1 LFEKQQSIRYQSSL
15 NNGQA
20 SLRGIRLDTQFIVST
35 AIILATFGIYIG
47 IAIYNKARATSD
59 FYVAGRGIPPVFNGM
74 AIGADWMSAA
84 SFIGLAGTVMIL
96 GYDGLAYIMG
106 WTGGYLLLT
115 FLLAPQLRKYGRY
128 TVPEFIGD
136 RYASHTARV
145 IAAICT
151 IIISFTYSIG
161 QLSGSGVVI
170 GRLFEIDAKV
180 GTLIGVV
187 LIAFYSAFG
196 GMKGITWTQVAQY
209 IILIIAYLIPV
220 IFMSLQ
226 ITGNPMPWISYGDI
240 VGKMGELDRELGI
253 SEYFAPF
260 TNGTKWQFIALLF
273 TLMAGTAGLPHVI
286 VRFYTVSTMKAARWS
301 GAWALLF
308 IGLLY
313 LSAPAY
319 AAFSRFILMT
329 KVAGSNIDALPSWT
343 KSWVDTGKLKVADS
357 NGDGILQW
365 KELIISNDIVV
376 MATPEIANLGVF
388 VIGLVAAG
396 AMAAALSTAG
406 GLMIAISSSF
416 AHDIYYRVFKP
427 NATEKSRLA
436 VARWSIVVAT
446 VLAGL
451 VALNP
456 PGVIT
461 QIVAWAFALA
471 SGTFFPALVLGV
483 WWKRSNAK
491 GVIAG
496 LLFGLGVTLTYIFMA
511 RAGITILGIIG
522 TGAGIFGAT
531 AGFLANIIV
540 SLITKAPSQ
549 KLQEE
554 VIDLRYPEQMTFKN
568 GEVWVDDDVNLT
580 K

>member
-1 LFEKQQSIRYQSSL
+1 MD
-15 NNGQA
+15 G
-20 SLRGIRLDTQFIVST
+20 QFIVSL
-35 AIILATFGIYIG
+35 AIILATFALYIG
-47 IAIYNKARATSD
+47 IAVYNTAKATSD
-59 FYVAGRGIPPVFNGM
+59 FYVAGRGVPPIFNGM

-84 SFIGLAGTVMIL
+84 SFIGMAGTVMVL

-106 WTGGYLLLT
+106 WTGGYLFLT

-136 RYASHTARV
+136 RYDSHSARV
-145 IAAICT
+145 IAAVCT

-180 GTLIGVV
+180 GTMIGVV
-187 LIAFYSAFG
+187 LIAIYAAFG

-209 IILIIAYLIPV
+209 LILITAYLVPI

-226 ITGNPMPWISYGDI
+226 ISGNPIPWISYGEV
-240 VGKMGELDRELGI
+240 VGKLGELDRELGI

-260 TNGTKWQFIALLF
+260 TNGTKWQFLALMF

-329 KVAGSNIDALPSWT
+329 QVAGSQISQLPAWT
-343 KSWVDTGKLKVADS
+343 KSWVDTGMLQVADT
-357 NGDGILQW
+357 NNDGILQW
-365 KELIISNDIVV
+365 SELVIANDIVV

-406 GLMIAISSSF
+406 GLMISLSSSF
-416 AHDIYYRVFKP
+416 AHDIYYRVWKP
-427 NATEKSRLA
+427 QASEKNRLL

-446 VLAGL
+446 LFAGL
-451 VALNP
+451 IALNP

-461 QIVAWAFALA
+461 QIVAWAFAIA

-483 WWKRSNAK
+483 WWKRSNTK

-496 LLFGLGVTLTYIFMA
+496 LLIGLAVTLSYIFA
-511 RAGITILGIIG
+511 AKYGGFTILGIID
-522 TGAGIFGAT
+522 TGAGVFGAA

-540 SLITKAPSQ
+540 SLSTEAPAQ
-549 KLQEE
+549 KLQDE
-554 VIDLRYPEQMTFKN
+554 VINLRYPEQMVYKD
-568 GEVWVDDDVNLT
+568 GEVWMHDGEP
-580 K
+580 KQG

>member
-1 LFEKQQSIRYQSSL
+1 M
-15 NNGQA
+15 
-20 SLRGIRLDTQFIVST
+20 DTQFLVSLS
-35 AIILATFGIYIG
+35 IILATFALYIG
-47 IAIYNKARATSD
+47 IAIYNKAKETSE
-59 FYVAGRGIPPVFNGM
+59 FYVAGRGVPPIFNGM

-84 SFIGLAGTVMIL
+84 SFIGMAGTIMLL

-136 RYASHTARV
+136 RFESHTARV
-145 IAAICT
+145 IAALCT

-170 GRLFEIDAKV
+170 GRLFEIDAKL
-180 GTLIGVV
+180 GTMIGVV
-187 LIAFYSAFG
+187 LIAFYAAFG

-209 IILIIAYLIPV
+209 VILIIAYLIPV
-220 IFMSLQ
+220 IFMALQ
-226 ITGNPMPWISYGDI
+226 LTGNPMPWISYGEL

-260 TNGTKWQFIALLF
+260 TNGTKWQFLALMF

-329 KVAGSNIDALPSWT
+329 QVAGSKITELPAWT
-343 KSWVDTGKLKVADS
+343 KTWVDTGKLQVADG
-357 NGDGILQW
+357 NGDGVLQW

-376 MATPEIANLGVF
+376 MATPEIANLGMF

-406 GLMIAISSSF
+406 GLMIAISSAF
-416 AHDIYYRVFKP
+416 AHDIFYRVLKP
-427 NATEKSRLA
+427 NSTEKTRLS
-436 VARWSIVVAT
+436 VARWSIVIAT
-446 VLAGL
+446 LLAG
-451 VALNP
+451 VIALNP
-456 PGVIT
+456 PGAIT

-471 SGTFFPALVLGV
+471 TGTFFPALVLGV
-483 WWKRSNAK
+483 WWKRSNSQ

-496 LLFGLGVTLTYIFMA
+496 LLVGLGVTLAYIFA
-511 RAGITILGIIG
+511 AKYGGFTILGIID
-522 TGAGIFGAT
+522 TGAGVFGAT
-531 AGFLANIIV
+531 AAFAANIIV
-540 SLITKAPSQ
+540 SLMTAAPSQ
-549 KLQEE
+549 KIQEE
-554 VIDLRYPEQMTFKN
+554 VMDLRYPEQMVYKD
-568 GEVWVDDDVNLT
+568 GEVWMNDDESKSV
-580 K
+580 

>member
-1 LFEKQQSIRYQSSL
+1 MDAQFLVSL
-15 NNGQA
+15 
-20 SLRGIRLDTQFIVST
+20 
-35 AIILATFGIYIG
+35 AIILLTFALYIG
-47 IAIYNKARATSD
+47 IAVYNTAKQTSD
-59 FYVAGRGIPPVFNGM
+59 FYVAGRGVPPIFNGM

-84 SFIGLAGTVMIL
+84 SFIGMAGTIMLL

-136 RYASHTARV
+136 RYNSHTARV
-145 IAAICT
+145 LAAVCT

-170 GRLFEIDAKV
+170 GRLFEIDAKL
-180 GTLIGVV
+180 GTMIGVV
-187 LIAFYSAFG
+187 LIAFYAAFG

-209 IILIIAYLIPV
+209 IILIIAYLVPV

-226 ITGNPMPWISYGDI
+226 ITGNPAPWLSYGKI
-240 VGKMGELDRELGI
+240 VEEMGELDRQLGI

-260 TNGTKWQFIALLF
+260 TNGTKWQFLALMF

-301 GAWALLF
+301 GAWAILF

-329 KVAGSNIDALPSWT
+329 QVAGQKLSELPAWT
-343 KSWVDTGKLKVADS
+343 ASWVNTGKLQIADG

-365 KELIISNDIVV
+365 SELIISNDIVV
-376 MATPEIANLGVF
+376 MATPEIANLGMF

-416 AHDIYYRVFKP
+416 AHDIYYRVLKP
-427 NATEKSRLA
+427 DATEKNRLA
-436 VARWSIVVAT
+436 VARWSIVIAT

-451 VALNP
+451 IALNP
-456 PGVIT
+456 PGAIT

-471 SGTFFPALVLGV
+471 SGTFFPALLIGV
-483 WWKRSNAK
+483 WWKRSNTQ
-491 GVIAG
+491 GVISGMIVG
-496 LLFGLGVTLTYIFMA
+496 LAVTLIYIFA
-511 RAGITILGIIG
+511 SKYGGFTIAGIID
-522 TGAGIFGAT
+522 TGAGVFGAAAAILT
-531 AGFLANIIV
+531 NIIV
-540 SLITKAPSQ
+540 SLSTKAPSIET
-549 KLQEE
+549 QEE
-554 VIDLRYPEQMTFKN
+554 VLNLRYPEQMTYKD
-568 GEVWVDDDVNLT
+568 GEVWMD

>member
-1 LFEKQQSIRYQSSL
+1 M
-15 NNGQA
+15 
-20 SLRGIRLDTQFIVST
+20 DTQFLVSLS
-35 AIILATFGIYIG
+35 IILATFALYIG
-47 IAIYNKARATSD
+47 IAIYNKAKETSE
-59 FYVAGRGIPPVFNGM
+59 FYVAGRGVPPIFNGM

-84 SFIGLAGTVMIL
+84 SFIGMAGTIMLL

-136 RYASHTARV
+136 RFDSHTARV
-145 IAAICT
+145 IAALCT

-170 GRLFEIDAKV
+170 GRLFEIDAKL
-180 GTLIGVV
+180 GTMIGVV
-187 LIAFYSAFG
+187 LIAFYAAFG

-209 IILIIAYLIPV
+209 VILIIAYLIPV
-220 IFMSLQ
+220 IFMALQ
-226 ITGNPMPWISYGDI
+226 LTGNPMPWISYGEL

-260 TNGTKWQFIALLF
+260 TNGTKWQFLALMF

-329 KVAGSNIDALPSWT
+329 QVAGSKITELPAWT
-343 KSWVDTGKLKVADS
+343 KTWVDTGKLQVADG
-357 NGDGILQW
+357 NGDGVLQW

-376 MATPEIANLGVF
+376 MATPEIANLGMF

-406 GLMIAISSSF
+406 GLMIAISSAF
-416 AHDIYYRVFKP
+416 AHDIFYRVLKP
-427 NATEKSRLA
+427 NSTEKTRLS
-436 VARWSIVVAT
+436 VARWSIVIAT
-446 VLAGL
+446 LLAG
-451 VALNP
+451 VIALNP
-456 PGVIT
+456 PGAIT

-471 SGTFFPALVLGV
+471 TGTFFPALVLGV
-483 WWKRSNAK
+483 WWKRSNSQ

-496 LLFGLGVTLTYIFMA
+496 LLVGLGVTLAYIFA
-511 RAGITILGIIG
+511 AKYGGFTILGIID
-522 TGAGIFGAT
+522 TGAGVFGAT
-531 AGFLANIIV
+531 AAFAANIIV
-540 SLITKAPSQ
+540 SLMTAAPSQ
-549 KLQEE
+549 KIQEE
-554 VIDLRYPEQMTFKN
+554 VMDLRYPEQMVYKD
-568 GEVWVDDDVNLT
+568 GEVWMNDDGSKSV
-580 K
+580 

>member
-1 LFEKQQSIRYQSSL
+1 MK
-15 NNGQA
+15 
-20 SLRGIRLDTQFIVST
+20 LDTQFIVSL
-35 AIILATFGIYIG
+35 AIILSTFALYIG
-47 IAIYNKARATSD
+47 IAFYNKAKETSD
-59 FYVAGRGIPPVFNGM
+59 FYVAGRGVPPIFNGM

-84 SFIGLAGTVMIL
+84 SFIGMAGTIMLL

-115 FLLAPQLRKYGRY
+115 FLLAPQLRKSGRY

-136 RYASHTARV
+136 RFDSHTARI

-170 GRLFEIDAKV
+170 GRLFEIDARL
-180 GTLIGVV
+180 GTMIGVV
-187 LIAFYSAFG
+187 LIAFYAALG

-209 IILIIAYLIPV
+209 LVLIIAYLVPV

-226 ITGNPMPWISYGDI
+226 ITGNPLPWISYGDI
-240 VGKMGELDRELGI
+240 VGQLGELDRELGI

-260 TNGTKWQFIALLF
+260 TNGTKWQFLALMF

-313 LSAPAY
+313 FSAPAY

-329 KVAGSNIDALPSWT
+329 KVAGSKIAELPAWT
-343 KSWVDTGKLKVADS
+343 TTWVDTGKLQVADK

-365 KELIISNDIVV
+365 NELIIANDIVV
-376 MATPEIANLGVF
+376 MATPEIANLGMF

-406 GLMIAISSSF
+406 GLMIAISSAY
-416 AHDIYYRVFKP
+416 AHDIYYRVLKP
-427 NATEKSRLA
+427 NATEKQRMS
-436 VARWSIVVAT
+436 VARWSIIVAT
-446 VLAGL
+446 LLAG
-451 VALNP
+451 VIALDP
-456 PGVIT
+456 PGAIT

-471 SGTFFPALVLGV
+471 TGTFFPALVLGV
-483 WWKRSNAK
+483 WWKRSNAP

-496 LLFGLGVTLTYIFMA
+496 LVVGLAVTLAYIFA
-511 RAGITILGIIG
+511 AKYGGFTILGIID
-522 TGAGIFGAT
+522 TGAGVFGAI
-531 AGFLANIIV
+531 AAFAANIIV
-540 SLITKAPSQ
+540 SLSTKAPSQ
-549 KLQEE
+549 KLQDE
-554 VIDLRYPEQMTFKN
+554 VINLRYPEQMVYKS
-568 GEVWVDDDVNLT
+568 GEVWLDDT
-580 K
+580 KK

>member
-1 LFEKQQSIRYQSSL
+1 M
-15 NNGQA
+15 
-20 SLRGIRLDTQFIVST
+20 DTQFLVSLS
-35 AIILATFGIYIG
+35 IIIASFALYIG
-47 IAIYNKARATSD
+47 IAIYNKAKETSD
-59 FYVAGRGIPPVFNGM
+59 FYVAGRGISPFSNGM
-74 AIGADWMSAA
+74 AIAADWMSAA
-84 SFIGLAGTVMIL
+84 SFIGMAGTIMLL

-136 RYASHTARV
+136 RFESHSARM
-145 IAAICT
+145 IAALCT
-151 IIISFTYSIG
+151 IIISFVYSIG

-170 GRLFEIDAKV
+170 GRLLEVDAKV
-180 GTLIGVV
+180 GTMIGVV
-187 LIAFYSAFG
+187 LIAFYAAFG

-220 IFMSLQ
+220 VFMSLQ
-226 ITGNPMPWISYGDI
+226 LTGNPIPWLSYGKI
-240 VGKMGELDRELGI
+240 VGEFQQLDQQLGI
-253 SEYFAPF
+253 SQYTDPF
-260 TNGTKWQFIALLF
+260 LKGSKWQFLALMF

-319 AAFSRFILMT
+319 AAFSRFILI
-329 KVAGSNIDALPSWT
+329 KNVVGQKISELPAWT
-343 KSWVDTGKLKVADS
+343 EKWINTGKLQIADANS
-357 NGDGILQW
+357 DGILQW
-365 KELIISNDIVV
+365 QEMVISNDIVV

-416 AHDIYYRVFKP
+416 AHDIYYRILRP
-427 NATEKSRLA
+427 NASEQNRLL
-436 VARWSIVVAT
+436 VARISIVAAT

-461 QIVAWAFALA
+461 QIVAWAFAIAA
-471 SGTFFPALVLGV
+471 STFFPALVLGV
-483 WWKRSNAK
+483 WWKRSNAA
-491 GVIAG
+491 GAIAG
-496 LLFGLGVTLTYIFMA
+496 MLVGLVVSLGYILAAKYGGFSV
-511 RAGITILGIIG
+511 AGIVD
-522 TGAGIFGAT
+522 TGAGIFGAV
-531 AGFLANIIV
+531 AAMLANVVV
-540 SLITKAPSQ
+540 SLMTKEPSQ
-549 KLQEE
+549 SVQEE
-554 VIDLRYPEQMTFKN
+554 VYDLRYPEQMTYKD
-568 GEVWVDDDVNLT
+568 GQVWMR
-580 K
+580 

>member
-1 LFEKQQSIRYQSSL
+1 M
-15 NNGQA
+15 
-20 SLRGIRLDTQFIVST
+20 LDTQFLVSLSVIM
-35 AIILATFGIYIG
+35 ASFAIYIG

-59 FYVAGRGIPPVFNGM
+59 FYVAGRGVPAVFNGM

-84 SFIGLAGTVMIL
+84 SFIGMAGTIMLL

-136 RYASHTARV
+136 RYESHWARF
-145 IAAICT
+145 IAAVCT

-170 GRLFEIDAKV
+170 GRLFEIDAKF
-180 GTLIGVV
+180 GTMIGVV
-187 LIAFYSAFG
+187 LIAFYAAFG

-209 IILIIAYLIPV
+209 IILITAYLIPV

-226 ITGNPMPWISYGDI
+226 LTGNPMPWISYGEI
-240 VGKMGELDRELGI
+240 IGKMGELDRELGI

-260 TNGTKWQFIALLF
+260 TNDTKWQFIALMF

-286 VRFYTVSTMKAARWS
+286 VRFYTVSSMKAARWS

-329 KVAGSNIDALPSWT
+329 NVAGSKITELPEWT
-343 KSWVDTGKLKVADS
+343 QPWIDTGRLQLADE

-365 KELIISNDIVV
+365 NELIISNDIVV

-416 AHDIYYRVFKP
+416 AHDIYYRVWKP
-427 NATEKSRLA
+427 EATEQTRLK
-436 VARWSIVVAT
+436 VARWSIAT
-446 VLAGL
+446 ATLLAG
-451 VALNP
+451 VIALDP
-456 PGVIT
+456 PGAIT

-471 SGTFFPALVLGV
+471 TGTFFPALVLGV
-483 WWKRSNAK
+483 WWKRSNTK

-496 LLFGLGVTLTYIFMA
+496 LLVGLITTLSYIFA
-511 RAGITILGIIG
+511 AKYGGFTILGIID
-522 TGAGIFGAT
+522 TGAGVFGA
-531 AGFLANIIV
+531 AAAFLTNIIV
-540 SLITKAPSQ
+540 SLATDEPSQ
-549 KLQEE
+549 KIQEE
-554 VIDLRYPEQMTFKN
+554 VIDLRYPEQMVYKD
-568 GEVWVDDDVNLT
+568 GEVWLVDDHKKT
-580 K
+580 SH

>member
-1 LFEKQQSIRYQSSL
+1 MS
-15 NNGQA
+15 
-20 SLRGIRLDTQFIVST
+20 LDTLFLVSLS
-35 AIILATFGIYIG
+35 IILATFALYIG
-47 IAIYNKARATSD
+47 IAIYNKAKATSD
-59 FYVAGRGIPPVFNGM
+59 FYVAGRGVPPIFNGM

-84 SFIGLAGTVMIL
+84 SFIGMAGTIMLL

-128 TVPEFIGD
+128 TVPDFIGD
-136 RYASHTARV
+136 RFDSHTARV

-180 GTLIGVV
+180 GTMIGVI
-187 LIAFYSAFG
+187 LIAFYAAFG

-226 ITGNPMPWISYGDI
+226 LTGNPMPWISYGEL

-260 TNGTKWQFIALLF
+260 TNGTKWQFLALMF

-319 AAFSRFILMT
+319 SAFSRFILMT
-329 KVAGSNIDALPSWT
+329 KVAGSKITELPAWT
-343 KSWVDTGKLKVADS
+343 KTWVDTGKLQVADG

-365 KELIISNDIVV
+365 SELIISNDIVV
-376 MATPEIANLGVF
+376 MATPEIANLGMF

-416 AHDIYYRVFKP
+416 AHDIYYRVLKP
-427 NATEKSRLA
+427 NATEKKRLS
-436 VARWSIVVAT
+436 VARWSIVLAT
-446 VLAGL
+446 LFAGL
-451 VALNP
+451 IALNP
-456 PGVIT
+456 PGAIT

-471 SGTFFPALVLGV
+471 TGTFFPALVLGV
-483 WWKRSNAK
+483 WWKRSNSQ

-496 LLFGLGVTLTYIFMA
+496 LLVGLGVTLAYIFA
-511 RAGITILGIIG
+511 AKYGGFTILGIID
-522 TGAGIFGAT
+522 TGAGVFGAVAAFT
-531 AGFLANIIV
+531 ANIVV
-540 SLITKAPSQ
+540 SLMTPAPSQ
-549 KLQEE
+549 KIQDE
-554 VIDLRYPEQMTFKN
+554 VMDLRYPEQMVYKN
-568 GEVWVDDDVNLT
+568 GDVWMNDDGPKSV
-580 K
+580 

>member
-1 LFEKQQSIRYQSSL
+1 M
-15 NNGQA
+15 A
-20 SLRGIRLDTQFIVST
+20 VDTQFLVSLS
-35 AIILATFGIYIG
+35 IILFTFALYIG
-47 IAIYNKARATSD
+47 IALYNKAKATSD
-59 FYVAGRGIPPVFNGM
+59 FYVAGRGVPPIFNGM

-84 SFIGLAGTVMIL
+84 SFIGMAGTIMLL

-136 RYASHTARV
+136 RYDSHTARV

-170 GRLFEIDAKV
+170 GRLFEIDAKL
-180 GTLIGVV
+180 GTMIGVV
-187 LIAFYSAFG
+187 LIAFYAAFG

-209 IILIIAYLIPV
+209 CILIIAYLIPV

-226 ITGNPMPWISYGDI
+226 ITGNPMPWLSYGEI

-260 TNGTKWQFIALLF
+260 TNGTKWQFLALLF

-301 GAWALLF
+301 GAWALVF

-329 KVAGSNIDALPSWT
+329 KVAGSKITELPEWT
-343 KSWVDTGKLKVADS
+343 KSWVDTGKLQVADG
-357 NGDGILQW
+357 NGDGVLQW
-365 KELIISNDIVV
+365 SELIISNDIVV
-376 MATPEIANLGVF
+376 MATPEIANLGMF

-416 AHDIYYRVFKP
+416 AHDIYYRVLKP
-427 NATEKSRLA
+427 ESTEIKRLS
-436 VARWSIVVAT
+436 VARWSIVIAT
-446 VLAGL
+446 LFAGL
-451 VALNP
+451 IALNP
-456 PGVIT
+456 PGAIT

-471 SGTFFPALVLGV
+471 TGTFFPALILGV
-483 WWKRSNAK
+483 WWKRSNSK

-496 LLFGLGVTLTYIFMA
+496 LLMGLGVTLAYIFA
-511 RAGITILGIIG
+511 AKYGGFTILGIID
-522 TGAGIFGAT
+522 TGAGVFGAAAAFIT
-531 AGFLANIIV
+531 NIVV
-540 SLITKAPSQ
+540 SLSTPAPSQ
-549 KLQEE
+549 KLQDD
-554 VIDLRYPEQMTFKN
+554 VMDLRYPEQMIYKN
-568 GEVWVDDDVNLT
+568 GEVWMNDDGPKSV
-580 K
+580 

>member
-1 LFEKQQSIRYQSSL
+1 MDAQFLVSL
-15 NNGQA
+15 
-20 SLRGIRLDTQFIVST
+20 T
-35 AIILATFGIYIG
+35 IILVTFALYIG
-47 IAIYNKARATSD
+47 IAIYNTAKQTSD
-59 FYVAGRGIPPVFNGM
+59 FYVAGRGIPPIFNGM

-84 SFIGLAGTVMIL
+84 SFIGLAGTIMLL

-136 RYASHTARV
+136 RYNSHTARV

-170 GRLFEIDAKV
+170 GRLFEIDAKI

-209 IILIIAYLIPV
+209 IILIIAYIIPV

-226 ITGNPMPWISYGDI
+226 ITGNPAPWLSYGKI
-240 VGKMGELDRELGI
+240 VEEMGALDRELGI

-260 TNGTKWQFIALLF
+260 TNGTKWQFLALMF
-273 TLMAGTAGLPHVI
+273 TLIAGTAGLPHVI

-329 KVAGSNIDALPSWT
+329 QVAGQKLSELPAWT
-343 KSWVDTGKLKVADS
+343 ASWVNTGKLQIADA

-365 KELIISNDIVV
+365 SELIISNDIVV
-376 MATPEIANLGVF
+376 MATPEIANLGLF

-416 AHDIYYRVFKP
+416 AHDIYYRVLKP
-427 NATEKSRLA
+427 NASEKNRLS

-456 PGVIT
+456 PGAIT

-471 SGTFFPALVLGV
+471 SGTFFPALLIGV
-483 WWKRSNAK
+483 WWKRSNTY
-491 GVIAG
+491 GVISGMLA
-496 LLFGLGVTLTYIFMA
+496 GLGVTLAYIFLA
-511 RAGITILGIIG
+511 KYGGITILGIID
-522 TGAGIFGAT
+522 TGAGVFGAT
-531 AGFLANIIV
+531 AAILTNVIV
-540 SLITKAPSQ
+540 SLSTKPPSI
-549 KLQEE
+549 KAQEE
-554 VIDLRYPEQMTFKN
+554 VLNLRYPEQMTYKD
-568 GEVWVDDDVNLT
+568 GEVWMD
-580 K
+580 

>member
-1 LFEKQQSIRYQSSL
+1 M
-15 NNGQA
+15 
-20 SLRGIRLDTQFIVST
+20 DTQFLVSLI
-35 AIILATFGIYIG
+35 IILATFALYIG
-47 IAIYNKARATSD
+47 IAIYNKARETSE
-59 FYVAGRGIPPVFNGM
+59 FYVAGRGVPPIFNGM

-84 SFIGLAGTVMIL
+84 SFIGMAGTVMLL

-136 RYASHTARV
+136 RFESHTARV
-145 IAAICT
+145 IAALCT

-170 GRLFEIDAKV
+170 GRLFEIDAKL
-180 GTLIGVV
+180 GTMIGVV
-187 LIAFYSAFG
+187 LIAFYAAFG
-196 GMKGITWTQVAQY
+196 GMKGVTWTQVAQY
-209 IILIIAYLIPV
+209 VILIIAYLIPV

-226 ITGNPMPWISYGDI
+226 ITGNPMPWLSYGKI
-240 VGKMGELDRELGI
+240 VGEMGELDRELGI

-260 TNGTKWQFIALLF
+260 TNGTKWQFLALMF

-329 KVAGSNIDALPSWT
+329 KIVGSKITELPAWT
-343 KSWVDTGKLKVADS
+343 KTWVDTGKLQLADG
-357 NGDGILQW
+357 NGDGVLQW
-365 KELIISNDIVV
+365 KELVISNDIVV

-416 AHDIYYRVFKP
+416 AHDIYYRVLKP
-427 NATEKSRLA
+427 DATEKTRMS
-436 VARWSIVVAT
+436 VARWSIVIAT
-446 VLAGL
+446 LLAGL
-451 VALNP
+451 VALDP
-456 PGVIT
+456 PGAIT

-471 SGTFFPALVLGV
+471 TGTFFPALILGV

-491 GVIAG
+491 GVISGMLMG
-496 LLFGLGVTLTYIFMA
+496 LVVTLTYIFA
-511 RAGITILGIIG
+511 AKYGGFTILGIID
-522 TGAGIFGAT
+522 TGAGVFGA
-531 AGFLANIIV
+531 AAALLANIIV
-540 SLITKAPSQ
+540 SLSTEAPSQ
-549 KLQEE
+549 KIQDE
-554 VIDLRYPEQMTFKN
+554 VKDMRYPEQMVYKD
-568 GEVWVDDDVNLT
+568 GEVWMNDGGF
-580 K
+580 KG

>member
-1 LFEKQQSIRYQSSL
+1 M
-15 NNGQA
+15 
-20 SLRGIRLDTQFIVST
+20 DTQFLVSFS
-35 AIILATFGIYIG
+35 IILATFALYIG
-47 IAIYNKARATSD
+47 IAVYNKARATSD
-59 FYVAGRGIPPVFNGM
+59 FYVASRGVPPVFNGM

-84 SFIGLAGTVMIL
+84 SFIGMAGTIMLL

-136 RYASHTARV
+136 RFDSHTARV
-145 IAAICT
+145 IAAVCT

-170 GRLFEIDAKV
+170 GRLFEIDAKL
-180 GTLIGVV
+180 GTMIGVV
-187 LIAFYSAFG
+187 LIAFYAAFG

-209 IILIIAYLIPV
+209 IVLIIAYLIPV

-226 ITGNPMPWISYGDI
+226 LTNSPLPWLSYGEL

-260 TNGTKWQFIALLF
+260 TNGTKWQFLALMF
-273 TLMAGTAGLPHVI
+273 TLMCGTAGLPHVI

-329 KVAGSNIDALPSWT
+329 KIAGSEITNLPAWT
-343 KSWVDTGKLKVADS
+343 KSWIDTGKLQLADG
-357 NGDGILQW
+357 NGDGVLQW
-365 KELIISNDIVV
+365 NELIISNDIVV

-406 GLMIAISSSF
+406 GLMISISSSF
-416 AHDIYYRVFKP
+416 AHDIFYRVWKP
-427 NATEKSRLA
+427 DATEKTRLS
-436 VARWSIVVAT
+436 VARWSIVIAT
-446 VLAGL
+446 LLAGL
-451 VALNP
+451 IALNP
-456 PGVIT
+456 PGAIT
-461 QIVAWAFALA
+461 QIVAWAFAIA
-471 SGTFFPALVLGV
+471 TGTFFPALVLGV
-483 WWKRSNAK
+483 WWKRSNSQ

-496 LLFGLGVTLTYIFMA
+496 LLVGLGVTLGYIFA
-511 RAGITILGIIG
+511 AKYGGFTILGIID
-522 TGAGIFGAT
+522 TGAGVFGA
-531 AGFLANIIV
+531 AAAFLTNIAV
-540 SLITKAPSQ
+540 SLATPAPSQ

-554 VIDLRYPEQMTFKN
+554 VLDLRYPEQMTYKN
-568 GEVWVDDDVNLT
+568 GDVWMNTDESSKL
-580 K
+580 

>member
-1 LFEKQQSIRYQSSL
+1 M
-15 NNGQA
+15 
-20 SLRGIRLDTQFIVST
+20 DTQFLVSLT
-35 AIILATFGIYIG
+35 IILATFALYIG
-47 IAIYNKARATSD
+47 IALYNKAKATSD
-59 FYVAGRGIPPVFNGM
+59 FYVAGRGVPPIFNGM

-84 SFIGLAGTVMIL
+84 SFIGMAGTIMLL

-136 RYASHTARV
+136 RFDSHTARV
-145 IAAICT
+145 IAAVIT

-170 GRLFEIDAKV
+170 GRLFEIDAKL
-180 GTLIGVV
+180 GTMIGVV
-187 LIAFYSAFG
+187 LIAFYAAFG

-226 ITGNPMPWISYGDI
+226 ITGNPMPWLSYGEL

-260 TNGTKWQFIALLF
+260 TNGTKWQFLALMF

-329 KVAGSNIDALPSWT
+329 KVAGSKISELPAWT
-343 KSWVDTGKLKVADS
+343 KTWVDTGKLQVADG

-365 KELIISNDIVV
+365 SELVISNDIVV

-416 AHDIYYRVFKP
+416 AHDIYYRVLKP
-427 NATEKSRLA
+427 NATEKKRLS
-436 VARWSIVVAT
+436 VARWSIVIAT
-446 VLAGL
+446 LFAGL
-451 VALNP
+451 IALNP
-456 PGVIT
+456 PGAIT

-471 SGTFFPALVLGV
+471 TGTFFPALVLGV

-496 LLFGLGVTLTYIFMA
+496 LLVGLGVTLTYIFA
-511 RAGITILGIIG
+511 AKYGGFTILGIID
-522 TGAGIFGAT
+522 TGAGVFGA
-531 AGFLANIIV
+531 AAAFLTNIIV
-540 SLITKAPSQ
+540 SLSTEAPSQ
-549 KLQEE
+549 KIQEE
-554 VIDLRYPEQMTFKN
+554 VIDLRYPEQMVYKN
-568 GEVWVDDDVNLT
+568 GEVWMNDGT
-580 K
+580 KEL

>member
-1 LFEKQQSIRYQSSL
+1 M
-15 NNGQA
+15 
-20 SLRGIRLDTQFIVST
+20 DTQFLVSLS
-35 AIILATFGIYIG
+35 IILATFGLYIG
-47 IAIYNKARATSD
+47 IAIYNKAKVTSD
-59 FYVAGRGIPPVFNGM
+59 FYVAGRGVPPIFNGM

-84 SFIGLAGTVMIL
+84 SFIGMAGTIMLL

-136 RYASHTARV
+136 RFNSHTARV
-145 IAAICT
+145 IAAITT
-151 IIISFTYSIG
+151 IIISFVYSIG

-170 GRLFEIDAKV
+170 GRLFEIDAKL
-180 GTLIGVV
+180 GTMIGVV
-187 LIAFYSAFG
+187 LIAFYAGFG

-226 ITGNPMPWISYGDI
+226 ITASPLPWLSYGEL

-260 TNGTKWQFIALLF
+260 TNGTKWQFLALMF

-329 KVAGSNIDALPSWT
+329 KVAGSKITELPAWT
-343 KSWVDTGKLKVADS
+343 KTWVDTGKLQLADG
-357 NGDGILQW
+357 NGDGVLQW

-416 AHDIYYRVFKP
+416 AHDIYYRVMRP
-427 NATEKSRLA
+427 NATEKTRLN
-436 VARWSIVVAT
+436 VARISIVVAT
-446 VLAGL
+446 LLAGL
-451 VALNP
+451 IALNP
-456 PGVIT
+456 PGAIT

-471 SGTFFPALVLGV
+471 SGTFFPALILGV
-483 WWKRSNAK
+483 WWKRSNSQ

-496 LLFGLGVTLTYIFMA
+496 MLVGLGVTLAYIFA
-511 RAGITILGIIG
+511 AKYGGFTILGIID
-522 TGAGIFGAT
+522 TGAGVFGAT
-531 AGFLANIIV
+531 AAIFANVLV
-540 SLITKAPSQ
+540 SLSTPAPSQ
-549 KLQEE
+549 KIQEE
-554 VIDLRYPEQMTFKN
+554 VLDLRYPEQMVYKN
-568 GEVWVDDDVNLT
+568 GEVWMNDDT
-580 K
+580 TQSI

>member
-1 LFEKQQSIRYQSSL
+1 MDAQFLVSL
-15 NNGQA
+15 
-20 SLRGIRLDTQFIVST
+20 SLIG
-35 AIILATFGIYIG
+35 ATFALYIG
-47 IAIYNKARATSD
+47 IAMYNKAKATDD
-59 FYVAGRGIPPVFNGM
+59 FYVAGRGVPPVYNGM

-136 RYASHTARV
+136 RYKSNTARLL
-145 IAAICT
+145 AAVAT

-170 GRLFEIDAKV
+170 GRLLEVNTII

-187 LIAFYSAFG
+187 LIAFYSALG

-209 IILIIAYLIPV
+209 IVLIIAYLIPV

-226 ITGNPMPWISYGDI
+226 LTQNPLPWMSYGS
-240 VGKMGELDRELGI
+240 VMSEMSALDRELGV
-253 SEYFAPF
+253 SEYLVPF
-260 TNGTKWQFIALLF
+260 TEGSKWQFYALMF
-273 TLMAGTAGLPHVI
+273 TLMCGTAGLPHVI
-286 VRFYTVSTMKAARWS
+286 VRFYTVATMKAARWS

-329 KVAGSNIDALPSWT
+329 QVAGSSLDNLPAWT
-343 KSWVDTGKLKVADS
+343 SAWVDTGRLSVADG
-357 NGDGILQW
+357 NGDGVLQW
-365 KELIISNDIVV
+365 SELVISNDIVV
-376 MATPEIANLGVF
+376 MATPEIANLGIF
-388 VIGLVAAG
+388 VIGLMAAG

-406 GLMIAISSSF
+406 GLMIAISASLS
-416 AHDIYYRVFKP
+416 HDIYYRTINP
-427 NATEKSRLA
+427 NASEKKRLA
-436 VARWSIVVAT
+436 VGRWSIVIAT
-446 VLAGL
+446 VVAGL

-456 PGVIT
+456 PGAIT

-471 SGTFFPALVLGV
+471 SGTFFPALLLGV
-483 WWKRSNAK
+483 WWKRANGPGA
-491 GVIAG
+491 VAG
-496 LLFGLGVTLTYIFMA
+496 ILVGLFVTLGYIFA
-511 RAGITILGIIG
+511 SKFGGFTILGIID
-522 TGAGIFGAT
+522 TGAGVFGAT
-531 AGFLANIIV
+531 SAILANVVV
-540 SLITKAPSQ
+540 SLMTKPPSQ
-549 KLQEE
+549 KIQEE
-554 VIDLRYPEQMTFKN
+554 VTDLRYPEQIEYKD
-568 GEVWVDDDVNLT
+568 GEVWLKDA

>member
-1 LFEKQQSIRYQSSL
+1 L
-15 NNGQA
+15 
-20 SLRGIRLDTQFIVST
+20 
-35 AIILATFGIYIG
+35 YIG
-47 IAIYNKARATSD
+47 IALYNKAKATSD
-59 FYVAGRGIPPVFNGM
+59 FYVAGRGVPPIFNGM

-84 SFIGLAGTVMIL
+84 SFIGMAGTIMLL

-136 RYASHTARV
+136 RFNRHTARI
-145 IAAICT
+145 IAAVCT

-170 GRLFEIDAKV
+170 GRLFEIDAKL
-180 GTLIGVV
+180 GTMIGVV
-187 LIAFYSAFG
+187 LIAFYAAFG

-209 IILIIAYLIPV
+209 IILILAYLIPV

-226 ITGNPMPWISYGDI
+226 ITNNPLPWLSYGEL

-260 TNGTKWQFIALLF
+260 TNGTKWQFLALMF

-329 KVAGSNIDALPSWT
+329 KVAGSKITELPAWT
-343 KSWVDTGKLKVADS
+343 KTWVDTGKLQLADG
-357 NGDGILQW
+357 NGDGVLQW
-365 KELIISNDIVV
+365 NELIISNDIVV
-376 MATPEIANLGVF
+376 MATPEIANLGIF

-416 AHDIYYRVFKP
+416 AHDIYYRVLKP
-427 NATEKSRLA
+427 DATEKTRLN
-436 VARWSIVVAT
+436 VARISIVVAT
-446 VLAGL
+446 LLAGII
-451 VALNP
+451 ALNP
-456 PGVIT
+456 PGAIT

-471 SGTFFPALVLGV
+471 TGTFFPALVLGV
-483 WWKRSNAK
+483 WWKRSNSQ

-496 LLFGLGVTLTYIFMA
+496 LLVGLAVTLGYIFA
-511 RAGITILGIIG
+511 AKYGGFTILGIID
-522 TGAGIFGAT
+522 TGAGVFGAT
-531 AGFLANIIV
+531 AAILANVIV
-540 SLITKAPSQ
+540 SLATKAPSQ
-549 KLQEE
+549 KIQEE
-554 VIDLRYPEQMTFKN
+554 VLDLRYPEQMVYKN
-568 GEVWVDDDVNLT
+568 GEVWMNEDGT
-580 K
+580 KAI

>member
-1 LFEKQQSIRYQSSL
+1 M
-15 NNGQA
+15 
-20 SLRGIRLDTQFIVST
+20 DTQFIVST
-35 AIILATFGIYIG
+35 SIILLTFALYIG
-47 IAIYNKARATSD
+47 IAVYNKAKATSD
-59 FYVAGRGIPPVFNGM
+59 FYVAGRGVPPIFNGM

-136 RYASHTARV
+136 RYNSHTARV

-180 GTLIGVV
+180 GTMIGVV
-187 LIAFYSAFG
+187 LIAFYAAFG

-209 IILIIAYLIPV
+209 VVLIIAYLIPV

-226 ITGNPMPWISYGDI
+226 ITGNPAPWISYGEL
-240 VGKMGELDRELGI
+240 VGKIGELDRELGI

-260 TNGTKWQFIALLF
+260 TNGTKWQFMALMF

-329 KVAGSNIDALPSWT
+329 KVAGSKISDLPSWT
-343 KSWVDTGKLKVADS
+343 TSWVDTGKLQVADG

-365 KELIISNDIVV
+365 KEIIISNDIVV

-427 NATEKSRLA
+427 NATERNRLA

-446 VLAGL
+446 VLAGV

-471 SGTFFPALVLGV
+471 SGTFFPALLLGV
-483 WWKRSNAK
+483 WWKRSNAQ

-496 LLFGLGVTLTYIFMA
+496 MLVGLGVTLTYIFLA
-511 RAGITILGIIG
+511 RSGVTLFGIID
-522 TGAGIFGAT
+522 TGAGVFGAT
-531 AGFLANIIV
+531 SAAIANIVV
-540 SLITKAPSQ
+540 SLMTKAPSQ
-549 KLQEE
+549 KIQEE
-554 VIDLRYPEQMTFKN
+554 VMDLRYPEQMTFKE
-568 GEVWVDDDVNLT
+568 GEVWVDDEVDF
-580 K
+580 KA